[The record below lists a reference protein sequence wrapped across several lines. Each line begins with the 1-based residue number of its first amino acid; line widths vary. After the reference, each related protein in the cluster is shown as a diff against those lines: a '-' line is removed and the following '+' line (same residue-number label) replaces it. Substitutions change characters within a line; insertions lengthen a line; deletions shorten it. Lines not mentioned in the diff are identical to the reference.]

1 MDKCSCRSSR
11 TSKIVGALAGKS
23 ANKGVFIT
31 TSFFSKE
38 AREYVKGLTQKVV
51 LIDGKE
57 LANYMIEFNVGV
69 TPKKVYEVKRIDI
82 DYFEE

>member
-1 MDKCSCRSSR
+1 
-11 TSKIVGALAGKS
+11 
-23 ANKGVFIT
+23 VFIT
-31 TSFFSKE
+31 TSFYSKE